1 MKMYKVDPKEVQRG
15 LKVETK
21 EHPTMSPALAKRTV
35 TQHLQHHPM
44 YYQLEPQF
52 EKMLD
57 RREKNMKPIP
67 PRPKPVPARQRDS
80 FF

>member
-1 MKMYKVDPKEVQRG
+1 MYKVDPKEVRRG

-21 EHPTMSPALAKRTV
+21 EHPTMSRTLATRTV

-57 RREKNMKPIP
+57 RKEKNIP
-67 PRPKPVPARQRDS
+67 VIPRRPKPTPARR
-80 FF
+80 